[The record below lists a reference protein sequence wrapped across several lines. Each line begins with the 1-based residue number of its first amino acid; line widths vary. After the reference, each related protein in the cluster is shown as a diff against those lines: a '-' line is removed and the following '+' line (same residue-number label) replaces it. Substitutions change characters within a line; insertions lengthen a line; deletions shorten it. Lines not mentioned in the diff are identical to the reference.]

1 MDDPRNVRFF
11 EFLSDEERAEF
22 AELAVFEP
30 GEALIEEGGPEKHLQ
45 VLTSGTVEVHKEVFS
60 GRQQH
65 LSTIEATAV
74 IGEMGLVTEPR
85 AAATVTAK
93 GPVEA
98 RRLPR
103 EVFLEK
109 LESGSGMVYKV
120 AYEIGRTLAGK
131 MAQTDE
137 FIAKVVAELEDAE
150 SDRDFE
156 VFRDKLIREWSF

>member
-1 MDDPRNVRFF
+1 MQETRL
-11 EFLSDEERAEF
+11 EGLSLFRSLTPEEKS
-22 AELAVFEP
+22 ELEALLEP
-30 GEALIEEGGPEKHLQ
+30 VSFGAGEAIFEEGGPEEHLH

-65 LSTIEATAV
+65 LSTIEAPAV
-74 IGEMGLVTEPR
+74 VGEMGLVTEPR
-85 AAATVTAK
+85 AAVTVTAK

-120 AYEIGRTLAGK
+120 AYEIGRTSPRRWLK
-131 MAQTDE
+131 PT
-137 FIAKVVAELEDAE
+137 
-150 SDRDFE
+150 SP
-156 VFRDKLIREWSF
+156 